1 METLSDWFLTIGP
14 FHWLAL
20 AALLIGIEMV
30 MPTQYLIWPG
40 VAAAVTGLLAFLVS
54 LSWPVQFGFFAVLS
68 VILVAS
74 SHYLPKPMVRH
85 AGSGPLNQRTDQ
97 MIGRTAMVAEDFRN
111 GQGPVTVGDSRWSA
125 ESADGSDFAAGTR
138 VEIVSAESTLL
149 KVKRAN

>member
-1 METLSDWFLTIGP
+1 MISVVTPWRTLLSAFG
-14 FHWLAL
+14 
-20 AALLIGIEMV
+20 LIGKVKSECVLMS
-30 MPTQYLIWPG
+30 MKPG
-40 VAAAVTGLLAFLVS
+40 ATASPEAS
-54 LSWPVQFGFFAVLS
+54 M
-68 VILVAS
+68 ILVAG

-149 KVKRAN
+149 KVKRAS